1 MSMRRKLGAGAVLA
15 ATPVLALAA
24 PAAADA
30 EGNGRSAETQ
40 TFTVNG
46 QEITCTFVGG
56 VQYRWDEGTDTTWL
70 LASSSVESGTDPAC
84 WDPSVVYES
93 TVLLDWTE
101 PGGARK
107 STQSVE
113 DGPNV
118 SVTLP
123 VAGRPTSVNAVHDF
137 QVACDTG
144 LCVLQLETS
153 AK

>member
-1 MSMRRKLGAGAVLA
+1 MSIRRKLGVGAVVA

-30 EGNGRSAETQ
+30 EGNGRAEETQ
-40 TFTVNG
+40 SFTVNG

-56 VQYRWDEGTDTTWL
+56 VQYRWDEETDTTWL

-84 WDPSVVYES
+84 WDPGVVFQS
-93 TVLLDWTE
+93 TVLLDWTA
-101 PGGARK
+101 PGGQRR
-107 STQSVE
+107 STQSAD

-123 VAGRPTSVNAVHDF
+123 VAGRPTGVNAVHDF
-137 QVACDTG
+137 EFACDTG
-144 LCVLQLETS
+144 SCALQLETS